1 MVKGGVHTVVKMGV
15 RPSPLIVEMGGTVP
29 PGSENGGSH
38 GSENG
43 GTPGSDDGGYPP
55 VVKTGV
61 LHPGSETGVPLLSN
75 N

>member
-1 MVKGGVHTVVKMGV
+1 MK
-15 RPSPLIVEMGGTVP
+15 LGGTVP
-29 PGSENGGSH
+29 PGGERGGTHGSENGGSH

>member
-1 MVKGGVHTVVKMGV
+1 
-15 RPSPLIVEMGGTVP
+15 MGGTVP